1 MSSCSST
8 CPTTT
13 DVEYIVSTP
22 TKIDRPA
29 KPKFEQLNPNVSIS
43 SKENFKKIQTN
54 LLLLR
59 NYSNELFHTVEYY
72 ESEIDRLNQTKEK
85 VESK

>member
-1 MSSCSST
+1 LSSCSTT
-8 CPTTT
+8 CPTTV
-13 DVEYIVSTP
+13 DVKYVVSVP
-22 TKIDRPA
+22 VKIARPS
-29 KPKFEQLNPNVSIS
+29 KPVFEQLNPNVSIS

-59 NYSNELFHTVEYY
+59 NYSNELAHTVEYY
-72 ESEIDRLNQTKEK
+72 ENEIDRLNQTKEK

>member
-1 MSSCSST
+1 
-8 CPTTT
+8 
-13 DVEYIVSTP
+13 
-22 TKIDRPA
+22 
-29 KPKFEQLNPNVSIS
+29 LNSNVSIS

-59 NYSNELFHTVEYY
+59 NYSNELLHTVEYY